1 MTSKKMSTEV
11 ARMSDAT
18 ANVVFGGAVGCHPE
32 DTFYEDMSVLRKM
45 ADQIIKGLPTLAPI
59 DGMMQASAGW
69 TLITV
74 EPDTG
79 YPDFTMPPIPG
90 LYGVPYAENEV

>member
-11 ARMSDAT
+11 ARMST
-18 ANVVFGGAVGCHPE
+18 AAADVMFGSTRHV
-32 DTFYEDMSVLRKM
+32 DDLFYEDMAILRKM
-45 ADQIIKGLPTLAPI
+45 ADQIIKGLPTLAPL

-69 TLITV
+69 TLVTV
-74 EPDTG
+74 EPTEG

-90 LYGVPYAENEV
+90 LFGVPYATEGV